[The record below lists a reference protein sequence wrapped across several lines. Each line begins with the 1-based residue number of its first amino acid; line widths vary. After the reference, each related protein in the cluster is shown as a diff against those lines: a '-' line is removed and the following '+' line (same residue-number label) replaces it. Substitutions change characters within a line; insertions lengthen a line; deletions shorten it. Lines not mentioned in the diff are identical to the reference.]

1 LPTNFADPAAVDVA
15 SSDRVWQRELDAIWS
30 MNKAVNFC
38 NIGPMKALTWRG
50 PKPVCP
56 DDLAAAA

>member
-15 SSDRVWQRELDAIWS
+15 SSDRVWQRVLDAIWS
-30 MNKAVNFC
+30 MNMAVNFC

-56 DDLAAAA
+56 DGTAAAA